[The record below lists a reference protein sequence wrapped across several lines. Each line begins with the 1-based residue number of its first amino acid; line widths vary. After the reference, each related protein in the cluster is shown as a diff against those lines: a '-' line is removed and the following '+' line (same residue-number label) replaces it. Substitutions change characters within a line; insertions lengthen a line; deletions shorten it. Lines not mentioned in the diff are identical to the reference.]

1 MKKPENIYY
10 KASIQYESEGDL
22 LTQILYITE
31 GPVWKYFSEA
41 EGDVYDE
48 DDKWYWIFDENG
60 KDVYI
65 GDGNR
70 YFMEAMSHVMLLK
83 NIKSEKYEVKN
94 ELIDW
99 SELPELYQKR
109 VDVYRWL
116 SEHPI
121 KFYEYPESKFIEVHR
136 SEVPDRIPVER
147 WLFNNSQ
154 PFDLIFEYTDNV
166 DEAFGKHKN
175 DNGLYLKTMYKACPV
190 CDSKNIEN
198 TPYNNL
204 CPEMLAGSSGT
215 DDVCQDCGYHYRNIE
230 VMS

>member
-1 MKKPENIYY
+1 MDKPENIYY
-10 KASIQYESEGDL
+10 KATIQYESEGDS

-31 GPVWKYFSEA
+31 GSVWKYFSEA

-60 KDVYI
+60 KDAYI
-65 GDGNR
+65 DDGNR
-70 YFMEAMSHVMLLK
+70 YYMEAMSHMMLLES
-83 NIKSEKYEVKN
+83 IKSDKYEVKI
-94 ELIDW
+94 ESIEW

-121 KFYEYPESKFIEVHR
+121 KFYEYPESKFIEVSR
-136 SEVPDRIPVER
+136 SKVPDRIPVER
-147 WLFNNSQ
+147 WLFNHSQ
-154 PFDLIFEYTDNV
+154 PFDMIFEYTENK
-166 DEAFGKHKN
+166 DEAFGPYPN
-175 DNGLYLKTMYKACPV
+175 DKGLYLKTMYKACPI
-190 CDSKNIEN
+190 CGSKNISN

-204 CPEMLAGSSGT
+204 RPEMLAGSSGT